1 MLKTKNDL
9 FIIDVRAQEETEVK
23 YVEYS
28 INILMEKLKPILDE
42 LGKTII

>member
-1 MLKTKNDL
+1 MLKTKNNL
-9 FIIDVRAQEETEVK
+9 FIIDVRAPEEIEIK
-23 YVEYS
+23 YVECS

>member
-9 FIIDVRAQEETEVK
+9 FIIDVRAPEETEIK

-28 INILMEKLKPILDE
+28 INILMDKLKPILDE
-42 LGKTII
+42 RDKTII